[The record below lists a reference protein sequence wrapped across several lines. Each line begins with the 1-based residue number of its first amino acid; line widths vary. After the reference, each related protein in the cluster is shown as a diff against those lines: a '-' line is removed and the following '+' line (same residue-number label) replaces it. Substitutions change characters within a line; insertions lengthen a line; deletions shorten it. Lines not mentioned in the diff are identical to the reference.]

1 MNGQEKRRLGL
12 PSGITLGIV
21 KRDDVIIIYIKKQK
35 TKERMLQE
43 KIENKL

>member
-21 KRDDVIIIYIKKQK
+21 KRDDVIIIYKK
-35 TKERMLQE
+35 TKNKGKNVTR
-43 KIENKL
+43 ENRK